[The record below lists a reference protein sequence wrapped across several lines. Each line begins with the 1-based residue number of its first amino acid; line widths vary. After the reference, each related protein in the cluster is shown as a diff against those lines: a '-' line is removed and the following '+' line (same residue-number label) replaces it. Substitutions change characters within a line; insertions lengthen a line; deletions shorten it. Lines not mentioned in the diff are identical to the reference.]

1 MSPSPPAATTPRFYD
16 RSRYSVCVCTRV
28 YACLIVRRVEGRPKL
43 FPSPPPPPPPNRQC
57 TRDCRAFLVGF
68 EPCSREGHPVK
79 SFFSFFHYYQ
89 DNTRIWPHTLRR
101 TVFHCRVPFAFCYL
115 FSVSRESSYRCRVT
129 SVASVSRLAT
139 RWTNHRYRHGKQK
152 TQRKKKVTR
161 TFYNNTY
168 GLIVWGPIMQCRA
181 REWIFSYGLP

>member
-1 MSPSPPAATTPRFYD
+1 MCACVR
-16 RSRYSVCVCTRV
+16 VCTRV
-28 YACLIVRRVEGRPKL
+28 WSCGGWKGDRNFSRHHRRRRRRIVSAPVIAARFSSVLSRVRARDTRW
-43 FPSPPPPPPPNRQC
+43 NR
-57 TRDCRAFLVGF
+57 
-68 EPCSREGHPVK
+68 
-79 SFFSFFHYYQ
+79 FFSFFHYYQ

-168 GLIVWGPIMQCRA
+168 GLIMWGPIMQCRA